1 MDANHDNPTR
11 PDLRLADFVDV
22 STLQTLQDGFASATG
37 IAISFR
43 DSAGQAIT
51 KSAAK
56 PRFCELILANADGD
70 AACRKSHAK
79 AVRLVESGGSAC
91 LHECHAGLSQFVAPI
106 VLQDQRLGAI
116 IVGDR
121 PRTPLDE
128 ARLGELAEAFEL
140 DVAELSTASDDLIA
154 WPDRRMA
161 AATAFTQQLANTLA
175 ELCHNAHQLRCRVG
189 DLATMHDI
197 AVKLAGRT
205 DLQEVLDAATRQLV
219 DTMDLRAAGIR
230 LLDEESGQ
238 LRIVSVCHLSPEY
251 LDKGPVVVADG
262 GIDQAALA
270 GQTQYVVDVRT
281 DPRTVYREEA
291 IKEGLVSALVTPLAS
306 GGETIGV
313 LRAYMGR
320 VHRFSPFD
328 TVLMEAV
335 ASQIAAA
342 IINARLLRDV
352 REAAQL
358 ERQVKLAAEVQRRM
372 IPASTPAHPHYEF
385 AAVYEPSS
393 DLGGDF
399 YDFFELP
406 SGEIGVVIADVV
418 GKGMPAS
425 LMMASVR
432 ATVRAHAQRIP
443 EINDVMREVNLRLC
457 EDTLSSEF
465 VTAFYGLLSVDG
477 RRLQYCNAG
486 HEPLLVLRN
495 GAITPLDVG
504 GLVLGLDPSVRYE
517 WGELLLEPNDLLVLV
532 TDGVVEALNYDDE
545 AYGRDRLAASI
556 KLHGAMP
563 GDRPVDLAVK
573 QLLWDVRRFAGLSRM
588 SDDITI
594 VATRV
599 R

>member
-1 MDANHDNPTR
+1 MDANDDNTAEPV
-11 PDLRLADFVDV
+11 LRLTDFVDV

-43 DSAGQAIT
+43 DSAGKAIT

-56 PRFCELILANADGD
+56 PRFCELILAGDGGE
-70 AACRKSHAK
+70 AACRGSHAE
-79 AVRLVESGGSAC
+79 AVKLVEAVDSPC
-91 LHECHAGLSQFVAPI
+91 LFECHAGLSQFVAPI
-106 VLQDQRLGAI
+106 VVQERRLGAI

-121 PRTPLDE
+121 PRAPLAE
-128 ARLGELAEAFEL
+128 AHLAELAGAFDLDLGELSA
-140 DVAELSTASDDLIA
+140 ASEDLIA
-154 WPDRRMA
+154 WSDRRMA
-161 AATAFTQQLANTLA
+161 AATAFIQQFANTLA
-175 ELCHNAHQLRCRVG
+175 EFCHNAHELRCRVG

-219 DTMDLRAAGIR
+219 NTMQLRAAGIR

-238 LRIVSVCHLSPEY
+238 LRIVSFFSLSPQY
-251 LDKGPVVVADG
+251 VDKGPVLVADSDV
-262 GIDQAALA
+262 DQAALA
-270 GQTQYVVDVRT
+270 GQTQYLADVRT
-281 DPRTVYREEA
+281 DPRTTRREQA
-291 IKEGLVSALVTPLAS
+291 VKEGLVSALVTPLAT
-306 GGETIGV
+306 GGRTIGV

-328 TVLMEAV
+328 TVLLEAV
-335 ASQIAAA
+335 ASQVATA

-352 REAAQL
+352 REAARL
-358 ERQVKLAAEVQRRM
+358 DRQVKLAAEVQRRM
-372 IPASTPAHPHYEF
+372 IPAGTPAHSHCEF

-406 SGEIGVVIADVV
+406 SGEIGFVIADVV
-418 GKGMPAS
+418 GKGVPAS

-432 ATVRAHAQRIP
+432 STFRAHAQRIP
-443 EINDVMREVNLRLC
+443 EVSDLVREVNLRLC

-465 VTAFYGLLSVDG
+465 VTAFYCVLSRDG
-477 RRLQYCNAG
+477 RRLRYCNAG
-486 HEPLLVLRN
+486 HEPLLLMRH
-495 GAITPLDVG
+495 GAITRFDVG
-504 GLVLGLDPSVRYE
+504 GLVLGLDPAAHYE
-517 WGELLLEPNDLLVLV
+517 WGELQVEPDDLLVLV

-556 KLHGAMP
+556 KLHGSMP
-563 GDRPVDLAVK
+563 GDMPLDLTVK
-573 QLLWDVRRFAGLSRM
+573 QLFWDVRRFAGLARM

>member
-1 MDANHDNPTR
+1 MDANDDNATQPG
-11 PDLRLADFVDV
+11 LRLTDFVDV
-22 STLQTLQDGFASATG
+22 STLQTLQDGLASATG

-43 DSAGQAIT
+43 DSAGLALTQST
-51 KSAAK
+51 AK
-56 PRFCELILANADGD
+56 PRFCELILGSEAGD
-70 AACRKSHAK
+70 AACRRSHAE
-79 AVRLVESGGSAC
+79 AVKLVEGVDSPR
-91 LHECHAGLSQFVAPI
+91 LYECHAGLSQFVAPI
-106 VLQDQRLGAI
+106 VVQQQHLGAI

-121 PRTPLDE
+121 PRSPLGE
-128 ARLGELAEAFEL
+128 ARLAELADAFGLDSGELSASAQDL
-140 DVAELSTASDDLIA
+140 TAWS
-154 WPDRRMA
+154 DRRMA
-161 AATAFTQQLANTLA
+161 AATSFVQQFASTLA
-175 ELCHNAHQLRCRVG
+175 EFCHNAHELRCRVG
-189 DLATMHDI
+189 DLAIMHDI

-219 DTMDLRAAGIR
+219 NTMELRAAGIR

-238 LRIVSVCHLSPEY
+238 LRIVSVCSLSPQY
-251 LDKGPVVVADG
+251 IDKGPVIIADSAV
-262 GIDQAALA
+262 DQAALA
-270 GQTQYVVDVRT
+270 GQTQYVADVRT
-281 DPRTVYREEA
+281 DPRTARRAEA
-291 IKEGLVSALVTPLAS
+291 VREGLVSALVTPLAC

-352 REAAQL
+352 REAARL

-372 IPASTPAHPHYEF
+372 IPARTPDHAHYAF
-385 AAVYEPSS
+385 AAVYEPHSE
-393 DLGGDF
+393 LGGDF
-399 YDFFELP
+399 YDFFDLP

-418 GKGMPAS
+418 GKGLPAS

-432 ATVRAHAQRIP
+432 STVRAHAHRIAGVS
-443 EINDVMREVNLRLC
+443 DLMREVNLRLC

-465 VTAFYGLLSVDG
+465 VTAFYGVLSADG
-477 RRLQYCNAG
+477 RRRRYCNAG
-486 HEPLLVLRN
+486 HEPLLLMR
-495 GAITPLDVG
+495 GGRTGSLDVG
-504 GLVLGLDPSVRYE
+504 GLVLGLDPAARYQ
-517 WGELLLEPNDLLVLV
+517 WGELALEPDDLLVLV

-556 KLHGAMP
+556 KLHGSMP
-563 GDRPVDLAVK
+563 DDMPIDLTVK
-573 QLLWDVRRFAGLSRM
+573 QLLWDVRRFAGLAVM

-594 VATRV
+594 VAARV

>member
-1 MDANHDNPTR
+1 MDANDDNTAR
-11 PDLRLADFVDV
+11 PHLRLTDFVDV
-22 STLQTLQDGFASATG
+22 RTLQTLQDGFASATG

-56 PRFCELILANADGD
+56 PRFCELILASGDGE
-70 AACRKSHAK
+70 AACRESHGE
-79 AVRLVESGGSAC
+79 AVKLVESSDSAR

-106 VLQDQRLGAI
+106 VLQDRRLGAI

-121 PRTPLDE
+121 PRVPLDE
-128 ARLGELAEAFEL
+128 TRLGELAEAFEL
-140 DVAELSTASDDLIA
+140 DIAELSTASGDLTT
-154 WPDRRMA
+154 WSDRRMA
-161 AATAFTQQLANTLA
+161 AATAFIQQLANTLA
-175 ELCHNAHQLRCRVG
+175 EFCHNAHQLRCRVG
-189 DLATMHDI
+189 DLAAMHDI

-205 DLQEVLDAATRQLV
+205 DLQDVLDAATRQLV
-219 DTMDLRAAGIR
+219 ETMDLRAAGIR
-230 LLDEESGQ
+230 LLDEGGLQ
-238 LRIVSVCHLSPEY
+238 LRVASVCSLSRECLY
-251 LDKGPVVVADG
+251 KGPVLVADS

-281 DPRTVYREEA
+281 DPRTAYREEA
-291 IKEGLVSALVTPLAS
+291 VKEGLVSALVTPLSS

-335 ASQIAAA
+335 ASQIASA

-352 REAAQL
+352 REAALL

-372 IPASTPAHPHYEF
+372 IPASMPAHPRYQF
-385 AAVYEPSS
+385 AAVYEPNS

-418 GKGMPAS
+418 GKGVPAS

-432 ATVRAHAQRIP
+432 ATVRAHARRIP
-443 EINDVMREVNLRLC
+443 DINDLMREVNLRLC
-457 EDTLSSEF
+457 DDTLSSEF
-465 VTAFYGLLSVDG
+465 VTAFYGVFSADG
-477 RRLQYCNAG
+477 RRLRYCNAG
-486 HEPLLVLRN
+486 HEPLLLLRR
-495 GAITPLDVG
+495 GTITRFDVG
-504 GLVLGLDPSVRYE
+504 GLVLGLDPAARYE
-517 WGELLLEPNDLLVLV
+517 WGELSLDPDDLLVLV

-545 AYGRDRLAASI
+545 AYGRDRLTASI
-556 KLHGAMP
+556 KLHGSMP
-563 GDRPVDLAVK
+563 GDMPVGLAVK

-594 VATRV
+594 VAARV

>member
-1 MDANHDNPTR
+1 MDANDDNTVQ
-11 PDLRLADFVDV
+11 PDLRLTDFVEV

-43 DSAGQAIT
+43 DSTGQTIT

-56 PRFCELILANADGD
+56 PPFCELILASGDGD
-70 AACRKSHAK
+70 AACRKSHAE
-79 AVRLVESGGSAC
+79 AVKLVESGDSAC

-106 VLQDQRLGAI
+106 LLQDQRLGAI

-121 PRTPLDE
+121 PRVPLDG
-128 ARLGELAEAFEL
+128 ARLGALAASFDL
-140 DVAELSTASDDLIA
+140 DLGELSAASDDLIA
-154 WPDRRMA
+154 WSDQRMA
-161 AATAFTQQLANTLA
+161 AATAFIQQLANTLA
-175 ELCHNAHQLRCRVG
+175 EFCHNAHQLRCRVG

-205 DLQEVLDAATRQLV
+205 DLQDVLDAATRQLV
-219 DTMDLRAAGIR
+219 ETMDLRAAGIR

-238 LRIVSVCHLSPEY
+238 LRIVSVCRLSPEY

-262 GIDQAALA
+262 SIDQAALA
-270 GQTQYVVDVRT
+270 GQMQYVTDIRT
-281 DPRTVYREEA
+281 DPRTVYRKEA
-291 IKEGLVSALVTPLAS
+291 IKEGLVSALVTPLSS

-352 REAAQL
+352 REAARL

-372 IPASTPAHPHYEF
+372 IPANMPAYLRYEF
-385 AAVYEPSS
+385 AAVYEPNSE
-393 DLGGDF
+393 LGGDF

-406 SGEIGVVIADVV
+406 SGDVGLVIADVV
-418 GKGMPAS
+418 GKGVPAS
-425 LMMASVR
+425 LMMASTR
-432 ATVRAHAQRIP
+432 ATVRAHAQRISD
-443 EINDVMREVNLRLC
+443 INEVMREVNLRLC

-465 VTAFYGLLSVDG
+465 VTAFYGVLSADG
-477 RRLQYCNAG
+477 RRLRYCNAG
-486 HEPLLVLRN
+486 HEPLLLLRR

-504 GLVLGLDPSVRYE
+504 GLVLGLDPAANYA
-517 WGELLLEPNDLLVLV
+517 WGELALEPGDLLVLV

-545 AYGRDRLAASI
+545 AYGRDRLADSI
-556 KLHGAMP
+556 RLHGAMP
-563 GDRPVDLAVK
+563 SDMPVDLVVK